1 MGMNFPL
8 FGAPAAIYAE
18 IEPMRRG
25 GLAPSLNL
33 LCLNLLGLLSSPWAR
48 TGS

>member
-8 FGAPAAIYAE
+8 FDVPAAIYAE
-18 IEPMRRG
+18 SELMRQVDLPRT
-25 GLAPSLNL
+25 LS
-33 LCLNLLGLLSSPWAR
+33 LNLLGLLSSPWAR